1 MSPPLETLKTGLRAG
16 WMPLLALT
24 LVIGIHQGS
33 NILAGE
39 AIFDHVASDPGTVP
53 GLFWPYQLLGML
65 FWLVSFVI
73 WCWFLTRWIEAEL
86 GLASTMP
93 KMAFLKH
100 VCWQQFLALLIA
112 GILFTLLG
120 LFTLSMFA
128 FTILPALIPI
138 LSPNPADG
146 SGMIQLA
153 MGAYMA
159 MVIVTTSVSL
169 LAGYAYVRYSA
180 ALGLVARTGRAISI
194 GKAFTLCGQHAPP
207 RSVLRTIGYPYL
219 YLMVVPAIIV
229 VISMLLASDWLA
241 AMIPVPGNPVVV
253 PVAERTFILTL
264 FGVLLSLVWALA
276 IPLVMGFFLI
286 RFLQRIDSALPATSE
301 ISVD

>member
-39 AIFDHVASDPGTVP
+39 AIFDHVASDPGNVP

-73 WCWFLTRWIEAEL
+73 CCWFLTRWIEAEL

-153 MGAYMA
+153 MGAFVA
-159 MVIVTTSVSL
+159 MVIVATPVYL
-169 LAGYAYVRYSA
+169 LAGYVYVRYSA

-219 YLMVVPAIIV
+219 
-229 VISMLLASDWLA
+229 
-241 AMIPVPGNPVVV
+241 
-253 PVAERTFILTL
+253 
-264 FGVLLSLVWALA
+264 
-276 IPLVMGFFLI
+276 
-286 RFLQRIDSALPATSE
+286 
-301 ISVD
+301 

>member
-39 AIFDHVASDPGTVP
+39 AIFDHVASDPDTVP

-93 KMAFLKH
+93 RMAFLKH

-120 LFTLSMFA
+120 LFTMFMFA
-128 FTILPALIPI
+128 STILPALVPV
-138 LSPNPADG
+138 LSLNPADG
-146 SGMIQLA
+146 SGIIQLA
-153 MGAYMA
+153 MGAFVA
-159 MVIVTTSVSL
+159 MVIVATPVCL
-169 LAGYAYVRYSA
+169 LAGYVYVRYSA
-180 ALGLVARTGRAISI
+180 ALGLVARTGRTISI

-207 RSVLRTIGYPYL
+207 RSVLRTIGFPYL
-219 YLMVVPAIIV
+219 YLVLVPAIMV
-229 VISMLLASDWLA
+229 VVGMLLARDWLA
-241 AMIPVPGNPVVV
+241 AMIPVPGNPVVG
-253 PVAERTFILTL
+253 PAAETTFMLTS
-264 FGVLLSLVWALA
+264 FGLLLGLVWTLA

-286 RFLQRIDSALPATSE
+286 RFLQRSDSALPATSE
-301 ISVD
+301 ITAD

>member
-1 MSPPLETLKTGLRAG
+1 MDA
-16 WMPLLALT
+16 LLALT

-138 LSPNPADG
+138 LSSNPADG

-153 MGAYMA
+153 MGAYVA
-159 MVIVTTSVSL
+159 MVIVTTPVSL
-169 LAGYAYVRYSA
+169 LAIMSA
-180 ALGLVARTGRAISI
+180 IRRHL
-194 GKAFTLCGQHAPP
+194 
-207 RSVLRTIGYPYL
+207 
-219 YLMVVPAIIV
+219 
-229 VISMLLASDWLA
+229 DWL
-241 AMIPVPGNPVVV
+241 P
-253 PVAERTFILTL
+253 
-264 FGVLLSLVWALA
+264 ALA
-276 IPLVMGFFLI
+276 APSASA
-286 RFLQRIDSALPATSE
+286 RPSPCADSTPRRAASCE
-301 ISVD
+301 R